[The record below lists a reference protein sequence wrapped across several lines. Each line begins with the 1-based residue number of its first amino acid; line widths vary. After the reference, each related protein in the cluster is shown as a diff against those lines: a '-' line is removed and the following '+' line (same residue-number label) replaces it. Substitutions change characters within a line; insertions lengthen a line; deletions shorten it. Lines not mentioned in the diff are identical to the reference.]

1 MTVPYTYLLKHVPT
15 GKFYYGC
22 RFAEGCHPTE
32 FWKSYKT
39 SSKYVKE
46 LVEQYGENT
55 FEYEI
60 RKTFTDKQSARNWET
75 KVLKKMNVVVRSD
88 FLNMTDNISISSE
101 AASKGRKG
109 KFGIF
114 KNSQKQIDAIKKANT
129 GLKRSEEVKR
139 KMSESQMGRDAWNK
153 GISHSEETKQ
163 KMKTA
168 RIGRKQPKHYADK
181 MRTALTGRKLYAN
194 QLGQKKF
201 CFPGTEPA
209 GFYNKNN

>member
-1 MTVPYTYLLKHVPT
+1 MRRIWKVENFKMTVPYTYLLKHVPT

-75 KVLKKMNVVVRSD
+75 KVLKKMNVVSRSD

-114 KNSQKQIDAIKKANT
+114 KISQKQIDAIKKANT
-129 GLKRSEEVKR
+129 GSKRSEEVKR
-139 KMSESQMGRDAWNK
+139 KMSESAK
-153 GISHSEETKQ
+153 GKRSGDMNPMFGKKMSDETKQ
-163 KMKTA
+163 KMRLAK
-168 RIGRKQPKHYADK
+168 IG
-181 MRTALTGRKLYAN
+181 
-194 QLGQKKF
+194 KKRG
-201 CFPGTEPA
+201 P
-209 GFYNKNN
+209 YNKNKIGD

>member
-1 MTVPYTYLLKHVPT
+1 MTIPYTYLLKHIPT

-75 KVLKKMNVVVRSD
+75 KVLKKMNVVTRSD

-139 KMSESQMGRDAWNK
+139 KMSESAK
-153 GISHSEETKQ
+153 GKRSGDMNPMFGKKMSDETKQ
-163 KMKTA
+163 KMRLAK
-168 RIGRKQPKHYADK
+168 IG
-181 MRTALTGRKLYAN
+181 
-194 QLGQKKF
+194 KKRG
-201 CFPGTEPA
+201 P
-209 GFYNKNN
+209 YNKNKIGD